1 MIVAVYYRT
10 QCRFIMFLQNIG
22 FDVKSR
28 RRCPAFTLIELLVVV
43 AIIGILA
50 ALLLPV
56 LSATKNKAIRVSCLN
71 NLHQIGIGI
80 FVYTGDT
87 GSNDK
92 LPQEND
98 ANGPSRASD
107 LPGSVGDQLLAVVSN
122 KKTFYDPGKAS
133 RFTDLINFAGPTN
146 LWDFTAST
154 GIGSPPF
161 HVSGYVFI
169 FSGTYCDIQAAAQNK
184 TMQPE
189 QTPNPK
195 NSLLPPV
202 TVSLSARELFACA
215 TVCDPPGVVS
225 SLRYTAPGINYVNV
239 AGDALF
245 PPDISPHLK
254 GPFPAGGNIGFKDG
268 HVAWRNFNDMSQWS
282 FQAGGPST
290 PSYWW

>member
-1 MIVAVYYRT
+1 
-10 QCRFIMFLQNIG
+10 MFSQKIG

-28 RRCPAFTLIELLVVV
+28 RPNPAFTLIELLVVI

-50 ALLLPV
+50 AMLLPV

-71 NLHQIGIGI
+71 NLHQIGVGI

-133 RFTDLINFAGPTN
+133 RFTDLVNFAGLTN

-154 GIGSPPF
+154 GIGNPPF
-161 HVSGYVFI
+161 HVSGYAFM
-169 FSGTYCDIQAAAQNK
+169 FSGTYCDIKPAAQNK
-184 TMQPE
+184 TMAQE
-189 QTPNPK
+189 QTPNSNPF
-195 NSLLPPV
+195 LPALNI
-202 TVSLSARELFACA
+202 SLSARELVACA
-215 TVCDPPGVVS
+215 TVCDPPGVANS
-225 SLRYTAPGINYVNV
+225 QRYTAPGINYVTV

-254 GPFPAGGNIGFKDG
+254 GVFPAGGNILFKDA
-268 HVAWRNFNDMSQWS
+268 HVAWRNFPDMSQWS
-282 FQAGGPST
+282 MQAGGPST